1 MKSTAKT
8 LRFFTA
14 PLAEMLG
21 VATLLYFFTLAMG
34 GLTHLVIFSDYAISF
49 CFLYGVFLH
58 LTFWQFSSA
67 YSQLALSF
75 GATRRSIRRAILV
88 LWGVG
93 SVFGEAFTVLA
104 ARLTLWMPTDG
115 AAGRNVFLLQC
126 GLHPVGGFCLML
138 FLAATGSAAG
148 TALPASWSRAAGI
161 TAKIVLYIVAFAQ
174 VFVFML
180 LAYFWPQWFAPYCVA
195 LVVAA
200 ALLMAAALR
209 ALRHAA
215 VR

>member
-8 LRFFTA
+8 LRFFAA
-14 PLAEMLG
+14 PLADMLG
-21 VATLLYFFTLAMG
+21 VATLFYFFTLAMG
-34 GLTHLVIFSDYAISF
+34 GLTHLVLFSDYAISF

-88 LWGVG
+88 LWVVG

-104 ARLTLWMPTDG
+104 AQLTLWMPTDG
-115 AAGRNVFLLQC
+115 TAGRNVFLLQC

-161 TAKIVLYIVAFAQ
+161 TAKIILYIVAFAQ

-180 LAYFWPQWFAPYCVA
+180 LAYFWPQWFAPYCAA
-195 LVVAA
+195 LVAAA
-200 ALLMAAALR
+200 ALLMAAAVR

>member
-1 MKSTAKT
+1 MKTTAKT
-8 LRFFTA
+8 LRFFAA

-21 VATLLYFFTLAMG
+21 VATLLYFCTLALSE
-34 GLTHLVIFSDYAISF
+34 LTKLVIFSDYALSF
-49 CFLYGVFLH
+49 CFLYGLFLH
-58 LTFWQFSSA
+58 LSFWQFSGA
-67 YSQLALSF
+67 YCPLVLSF

-88 LWGVG
+88 LWVVG
-93 SVFGEAFTVLA
+93 SLFAEAFTVLA
-104 ARLTLWMPTDG
+104 AQLSLWMPMNEP
-115 AAGRNVFLLQC
+115 AGRNVFLLQC

-148 TALPASWSRAAGI
+148 TALPASWTRAAGI
-161 TAKIVLYIVAFAQ
+161 AAKIVLYIVAFAQ

-180 LAYFWPQWFAPYCVA
+180 LAYFLPQWFAPYCTA
-195 LVVAA
+195 LVAAA
-200 ALLMAAALR
+200 ALLMAAAMR